1 MPDVCAAPGSTLRR
15 TGLLLGVALLA
26 CTGSAEQAAKPRDKL
41 RVIIQPFLA
50 HAPLLIAQAESLFAR
65 QGLDV
70 EFVEMTRI
78 TEAVPLL
85 LSGEIDVLPSSLQP
99 AALNAMARG
108 EKIRIVADR
117 GYLDP
122 QGCTFMAIVI
132 AKTVSPSAA
141 ARTVKRISLEKQISM
156 YHIEVKSLEHVG
168 LAPKNLDV
176 VEVPNAPEMDA
187 LEKGALDAAFVGEP
201 WLSRNLDRGAH
212 MWIRAQDVLPNL
224 QYGFVIYG
232 PKLLDGDPDIGRRF
246 MIAYR
251 QAVAQYL
258 EGKTPR
264 NVEILVSATR
274 DTPELVQK
282 SCWPAMRAD
291 GRIDMANVLEYQAWA
306 ESQGYVETPAT
317 PAQIWDSSFV
327 TFSDSRLNRGL
338 D

>member
-1 MPDVCAAPGSTLRR
+1 MRDRAL
-15 TGLLLGVALLA
+15 VALLLA
-26 CTGSAEQAAKPRDKL
+26 VFTGCAGSAEQTAKPRDRL
-41 RVIIQPFLA
+41 RVIMQPFLA
-50 HAPLLIAQAESLFAR
+50 HAPLLIAQAESLFAQ

-70 EFVEMTRI
+70 ELVETIRA

-99 AALNAMARG
+99 ATLNAMARG
-108 EKIRIVADR
+108 EKVRIVADR

-122 QGCTFMAIVI
+122 QGCTFMGFVTASG
-132 AKTVSPSAA
+132 VSPNDA

-168 LAPKNLDV
+168 LSPRTLDV
-176 VEVPNAPEMDA
+176 VEVPSAPEMDA
-187 LEKGALDAAFVGEP
+187 LQKGSLDAAFVGEP

-212 MWIRAQDVLPNL
+212 LWIRAQDVLPHL
-224 QYGFVIYG
+224 QFGFVIYG
-232 PKLLDGDPDIGRRF
+232 PKLLNRDPDVGRRF

-251 QAVAQYL
+251 QAVLKYL

-264 NVEILVSATR
+264 NVEILVEATR
-274 DTPELVQK
+274 DTPELVKK

-291 GRIDMANVLEYQAWA
+291 GRIDLANVLEYQAWA
-306 ESQGYVETPAT
+306 MSQGYVETPAT

-327 TFSDSRLNRGL
+327 TYTDSLLHRGL
-338 D
+338 E